1 MGRKVKLTITH
12 SNCRSGFH
20 KVGDEFIIDEDNT
33 ICPPICVELWHR
45 AYPYVWALLNGATD
59 DNAEGGRS
67 ASTNI
72 ICPDQGRV
80 HMFIE
85 LMENVD
91 EVESN
96 ES

>member
-20 KVGDEFIIDEDNT
+20 KLGDEYIIDEDNT

-45 AYPYVWALLNGATD
+45 AYPYVWALINGATD
-59 DNAEGGRS
+59 DNADGSRS

-80 HMFIE
+80 HMLIE
-85 LMENVD
+85 RID
-91 EVESN
+91 DN
-96 ES
+96 ETKE